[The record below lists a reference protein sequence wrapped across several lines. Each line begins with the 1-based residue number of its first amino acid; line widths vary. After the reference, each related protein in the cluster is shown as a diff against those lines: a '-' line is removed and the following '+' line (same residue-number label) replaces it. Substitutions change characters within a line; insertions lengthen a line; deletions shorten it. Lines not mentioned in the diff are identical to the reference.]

1 MPTPPR
7 RRTPAAAPT
16 RRPRVAGL
24 RKPTTPEPAAATEPE
39 QTPEPEATVG
49 QPVDTATPADPT
61 PASGDSPGDQPAG
74 RRRGTGAPVPPEAEA
89 VPGQPVDAAAA
100 ARAVPAPAEPTPAGG
115 DSPADRPSS
124 RRGES
129 VLPEAALGQP
139 VDAAAPARAVPAP
152 AEPAPDGDDN
162 NDDSRREQVVTDGVI
177 GAEPAARPTGKRRET
192 GTPLPAAAPEPAP
205 GVKRSGLGTVFV
217 LLGLLTV
224 LFAAAALYF
233 KGQYDSTT
241 SGVDSTN
248 EALVNAALTSEV
260 TGRLTVAVERTLSY
274 SYTDLDANAQAV
286 KETLAGTAT
295 CEYDKLFGQV
305 RKLAPEQKLVLT
317 TKVRKIGVT
326 RLAGDRADL
335 LVFVDQS
342 TTRADQGQTTA
353 SGAVFGVRA
362 EKLDGAWKITDFD
375 MLDQALPGGQQS
387 TGC

>member
-7 RRTPAAAPT
+7 RRTPAAGPT

-24 RKPTTPEPAAATEPE
+24 RKPSAPAPETPGTPDEAIPAEPALTEPALTEPALTEPAVTEPAVTEPEPA
-39 QTPEPEATVG
+39 PEPE
-49 QPVDTATPADPT
+49 
-61 PASGDSPGDQPAG
+61 
-74 RRRGTGAPVPPEAEA
+74 PE
-89 VPGQPVDAAAA
+89 V
-100 ARAVPAPAEPTPAGG
+100 
-115 DSPADRPSS
+115 
-124 RRGES
+124 
-129 VLPEAALGQP
+129 ALGQP
-139 VDAAAPARAVPAP
+139 VDLAAPARAVPAP
-152 AEPAPDGDDN
+152 AEPAPDRVEDQVEDQIGD
-162 NDDSRREQVVTDGVI
+162 QVVADGVI
-177 GAEPAARPTGKRRET
+177 GAEPVSRPTGKRREA
-192 GTPLPAAAPEPAP
+192 GTPVPARIPEVLELAADTEP
-205 GVKRSGLGTVFV
+205 KRSGRGTV
-217 LLGLLTV
+217 LLLLVLLTV
-224 LFAAAALYF
+224 LFTAGALYF
-233 KGQYDSTT
+233 KGQYDSKT

-326 RLAGDRADL
+326 RLAGDKADL

-342 TTRADQGQTTA
+342 TTRADQNQTTA

-362 EKLDGAWKITDFD
+362 EKVDGAWKITDFD
-375 MLDQALPGGQQS
+375 MLDQALPGGQQA